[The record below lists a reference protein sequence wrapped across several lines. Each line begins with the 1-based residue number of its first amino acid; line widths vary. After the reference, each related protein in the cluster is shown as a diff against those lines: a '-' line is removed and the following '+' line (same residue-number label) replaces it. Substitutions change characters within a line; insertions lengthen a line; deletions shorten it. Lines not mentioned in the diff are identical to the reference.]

1 MSNRQLIK
9 PMVRKA
15 PEQTE
20 TSQTYDIDSILS
32 YYFITTE
39 IKDLVEDV
47 EQNFISNIEDTY
59 EVPP

>member
-9 PMVRKA
+9 PMVRKE
-15 PEQTE
+15 PEQAE
-20 TSQTYDIDSILS
+20 TSQTHDVDSILS

-39 IKDLVEDV
+39 IKDLIDDV

>member
-1 MSNRQLIK
+1 
-9 PMVRKA
+9 MVRKE
-15 PEQTE
+15 PEQAE
-20 TSQTYDIDSILS
+20 TSQTHDVDSILS

-39 IKDLVEDV
+39 IKDLIDDV